1 MRKSAVFLGLL
12 VAVQLAYAAPATRGR
27 PATPE
32 SDATTAR
39 LTAIDLAS
47 RQLIAD
53 GTTWALSSTVRVKVP
68 GQKGGSLR
76 DLHAGMNVR
85 LLLAPTAGELPVVS
99 HITVLP
105 D

>member
-1 MRKSAVFLGLL
+1 MRKSGVLLGLL
-12 VAVQLAYAAPATRGR
+12 VALQVVHAAPATRGK
-27 PATPE
+27 PSTPSTE
-32 SDATTAR
+32 ATTAR

-47 RQLIAD
+47 RQLVAD
-53 GTTWALSSTVRVKVP
+53 GTTWALSSTVRVSVP

-85 LLLAPTAGELPVVS
+85 MLLAPSAGELPVVS
-99 HITVLP
+99 QITVLP